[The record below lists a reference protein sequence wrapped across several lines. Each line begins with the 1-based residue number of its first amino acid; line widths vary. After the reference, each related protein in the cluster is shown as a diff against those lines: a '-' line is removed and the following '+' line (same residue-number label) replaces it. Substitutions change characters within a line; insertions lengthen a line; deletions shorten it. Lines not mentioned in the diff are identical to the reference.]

1 MKYFDSGLMPEE
13 MRNRIIREK
22 KTTVYELVRN
32 PKLYPLSKY
41 LDYSD
46 LALSRKQQNLERLT
60 SGLSDDDPVIRYW
73 SVVGL
78 LLLEK
83 QAKPAI
89 PNLKKVLNDQDEIP
103 ALAAWAIFKA
113 GSENFATKWMLEEIL
128 ANPEN
133 KMLANVLDWMDRAS
147 FSILAKIP
155 ENKLPKRGLL
165 KDIVNRYKMRTLN

>member
-1 MKYFDSGLMPEE
+1 MPEE
-13 MRNRIIREK
+13 MRNRIIKEK
-22 KTTVYELVRN
+22 KTTVYELVRDPN
-32 PKLYPLSKY
+32 LYPLDKY

-46 LALSRKQQNLERLT
+46 LALSRKKQNLKRLT

-89 PNLKKVLNDQDEIP
+89 PNLKKTLDDQDEIP

-113 GSENFATKWMLEEIL
+113 GSENFATKWMLDKIL
-128 ANPEN
+128 ENPEN
-133 KMLANVLDWMDRAS
+133 KMLANVLDWMDQGS
-147 FSILAKIP
+147 FQF
-155 ENKLPKRGLL
+155 
-165 KDIVNRYKMRTLN
+165 